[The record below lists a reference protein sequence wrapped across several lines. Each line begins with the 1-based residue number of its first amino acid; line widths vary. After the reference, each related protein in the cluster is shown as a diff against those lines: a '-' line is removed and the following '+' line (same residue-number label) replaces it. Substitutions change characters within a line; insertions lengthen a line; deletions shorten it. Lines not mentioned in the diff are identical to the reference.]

1 MSKIKLLETEPD
13 DRIKILGADD
23 LQLDRLPLL
32 IYPDDND
39 VQKREYAALTLRM
52 PLSNVVNIAH
62 RREIARD
69 FLSSDGLLEKLED
82 ISGDAQEFRKN
93 WQENRR
99 ELILRRHQDESAS
112 ASLDTAGE
120 EPAHSQN
127 TGMKLEMAKLNIR
140 CFLELSERLHK
151 LIDYLASYTLYAEGL
166 LEFKETCIKMYAS
179 YAFSDVPRGKRLLEA
194 DLSDF
199 TAELLLG
206 LNENLSVES
215 IDLNM
220 LYSGDG
226 HGDKGSDNALPEQDG
241 FDPPVT
247 GTLSMDSLSSLLTA
261 SIDNLN
267 DHTVESCEELI
278 GLFQEL
284 CLELKFYRFCCDFC
298 KALGEAGARYMF
310 PQVTEA
316 GSAITSILAL
326 RDPLEVLSGEGFGAP
341 HDILLTP
348 ERSGIVVTGPG
359 GVGKTA
365 LLRAVCTAQILAQC
379 GLPIICRDASLSVK
393 SGVFVC
399 FTDVSDPD
407 RDPLRRFESEAQAIA
422 KIIDSLMP
430 YALVALNELFETVN
444 FADASDAL
452 YNIFSVMT
460 QHNIA
465 FFATTHMPRLAERFI
480 EVDRITAMS
489 MSGESKLEPMI
500 IH

>member
-1 MSKIKLLETEPD
+1 MSKIKLLEFVNDE
-13 DRIKILGADD
+13 RIKILGAED
-23 LQLDRLPLL
+23 LQLDRIPAL
-32 IYPDDND
+32 IYPEDT
-39 VQKREYAALTLRM
+39 QEEYEKRNYAVSVLRA
-52 PLSNVVNIAH
+52 PLSKPENISH

-69 FLSSDGLLEKLED
+69 FLSSDALLEKLEA
-82 ISGDAQEFRKN
+82 ISGDAQEYRKI
-93 WQENRR
+93 WQEDRR
-99 ELILRRHQDESAS
+99 ALIAQRHQEDAVP
-112 ASLDTAGE
+112 AGGSIN
-120 EPAHSQN
+120 A
-127 TGMKLEMAKLNIR
+127 GAGAKLEMVKLNLTR
-140 CFLELSERLHK
+140 FLELSERLGS
-151 LIDYLASYTLYAEGL
+151 LIDLLASYTLYAEGL
-166 LEFKETCIKMYAS
+166 LEFKETCIRLYAS
-179 YAFSDVPRGKRLLEA
+179 YAFSDVPRAKRLLSA
-194 DLSDF
+194 DVNNF

-215 IDLNM
+215 VSLNM
-220 LYSGDG
+220 LYTARDG
-226 HGDKGSDNALPEQDG
+226 AGKDADISDADNSVPSIDG
-241 FDPPVT
+241 LV
-247 GTLSMDSLSSLLTA
+247 SIDSLIPLLLS
-261 SIDNLN
+261 SIDALN
-267 DHTVESCEELI
+267 DHTVEACEELI
-278 GLFQEL
+278 GLFSEL
-284 CLELKFYRFCCDFC
+284 SSELKFYRFCYDFC
-298 KALGEAGARYMF
+298 KKLGAAGAKFIF

-316 GSAITSILAL
+316 ESAVTSILAL

-379 GLPIICRDASLSVK
+379 GLPVICRDASLSVK
-393 SGVFVC
+393 SGIFVC
-399 FTDVSDPD
+399 FTDVSDPE

-422 KIIDSLMP
+422 KIIDSLTP

-489 MSGESKLEPMI
+489 MSGSSRLEPMNT
-500 IH
+500 H